1 MKKTNK
7 TKQMIRKK
15 FNQTSIKTCMT
26 EKCLI
31 GLHKIHNWNKT
42 NQV

>member
-7 TKQMIRKK
+7 TKQMIK
-15 FNQTSIKTCMT
+15 NSTNSIKTCMT